1 MYNVLGN
8 IDIPWEKGVIIKY
21 MLSIIQWYN
30 KMDKRENANMMRNV
44 LSCVIIGSLLI
55 GCGQT
60 ISDEEDISETI
71 ESTTE
76 GQDTEGNEV
85 AEESVG
91 EYHTEWGRAYWD
103 YINNMEV
110 GSDDSN
116 REETLNTWDYTL
128 IYLDDDDIPELMI
141 DTNMEAGGE
150 LIATYYDGEVVD
162 YVLSRIG
169 TKYIPETGLL
179 YTDTGHMDEYPVFIT
194 KLENGQFTQLAEGV
208 YYLSDEERE
217 RLANVDESWEDS
229 VNYTYEW
236 EGKEVTKE
244 EFNSNIASYLDVDL
258 LERPDDYYQLGEIR
272 AMLQTGKWSSY
283 GHRYE
288 LVKGNVSWQEAF
300 DEAQAKG
307 GYLATITCNEE
318 LEVVQELI
326 EKENMTD
333 SSFYVAFRKC
343 EWDGDKFLNDRWVLP
358 SGETVNTY
366 SSYDYEYRND
376 PDYDSSFK
384 ETEWDVYD
392 GKAGLLMYG
401 SSGLYLYFAPD
412 DIAESVPKY
421 KDHVGYVI
429 EYDE

>member
-1 MYNVLGN
+1 
-8 IDIPWEKGVIIKY
+8 
-21 MLSIIQWYN
+21 
-30 KMDKRENANMMRNV
+30 MDKRENANIMRMRNV
-44 LSCVIIGSLLI
+44 LSCVIIGSLLM
-55 GCGQT
+55 GCGQA

-76 GQDTEGNEV
+76 SQATEENEV

-91 EYHTEWGRAYWD
+91 EYPTEWGQAYLD

-141 DTNMEAGGE
+141 ETNMEAGGE

-236 EGKEVTKE
+236 EGQEVTKE
-244 EFNSNIASYLDVDL
+244 EFNSNIASYIDIDL

-288 LVKGNVSWQEAF
+288 LVEENVSWQEAF
-300 DEAQAKG
+300 DKAQAKG

-326 EKENMTD
+326 EKENMTG
-333 SSFYVAFRKC
+333 SSFYVAFRKG
-343 EWDGDKFLNDRWVLP
+343 EWDGDKFLSDRWVLP
-358 SGETVNTY
+358 SGETVNVY
-366 SSYDYEYRND
+366 SSYDYEYLND

>member
-1 MYNVLGN
+1 
-8 IDIPWEKGVIIKY
+8 
-21 MLSIIQWYN
+21 
-30 KMDKRENANMMRNV
+30 MMRMKNV

-55 GCGQT
+55 GCGQA
-60 ISDEEDISETI
+60 ISDEEDMSETI

-76 GQDTEGNEV
+76 AQDTEGNEV

-91 EYHTEWGRAYWD
+91 EYPTEWGQAYLD

-116 REETLNTWDYTL
+116 KEETLNTWDYTL

-141 DTNMEAGGE
+141 DTNAEAGGE
-150 LIATYYDGEVVD
+150 IIATYYDGEVVD

-179 YTDTGHMDEYPVFIT
+179 YTDTGHMDYYPVYIS
-194 KLENGQFTQLAEGV
+194 KLENGQFTQIAEGL
-208 YYLSDEERE
+208 YYMSDEERE
-217 RLANVDESWEDS
+217 RLSSLDESEES
-229 VNYTYEW
+229 SINYTYEW
-236 EGKEVTKE
+236 EGQEVTKE
-244 EFNSNIASYLDVDL
+244 EFNSNIESYIDIDL
-258 LERPDDYYQLGEIR
+258 LERPDDYYQLGEIC

-288 LVKGNVSWQEAF
+288 LVKENVSWQEAF

-333 SSFYVAFRKC
+333 NSFYVAFRKG
-343 EWDGDKFLNDRWVLP
+343 EWDGDEFMNDRWVLP
-358 SGETVNTY
+358 SGENVNTY